1 MEVDNSRSCEPSTSK
16 DARHLDELDD
26 DVDLSE
32 INKLEEIL
40 SNAGSQIQMLEFERQ
55 MFLDC
60 VYNDALVICAK

>member
-1 MEVDNSRSCEPSTSK
+1 MEENSKESTSSK
-16 DARHLDELDD
+16 DLNNQDELDD
-26 DVDLSE
+26 DVDFNE

-40 SNAGSQIQMLEFERQ
+40 SKAGSQIQMLEFERQ

>member
-1 MEVDNSRSCEPSTSK
+1 MEEKSEDIETNQT
-16 DARHLDELDD
+16 DLDD
-26 DVDLSE
+26 DVDLNE

-40 SNAGSQIQMLEFERQ
+40 SKSGSQIKMLEFERQ